1 MIGQCDG
8 NLRELQQLQVHTA
21 TRLTRY
27 LSHSPTVCLSLL
39 YSVFIILTH
48 SLSVSLFVSVRSL
61 FVFLSLTFLHSLS
74 LSCLWIGHSPS
85 FFLHLSL
92 VYLFSSFLCL
102 SPFVSLSFPCSV
114 GPSLSLS
121 QFGSEYFVGMIYI
134 QYCQSTNIDIFFF
147 FNFVLTYFCNYLHFL
162 FFNYCFFLSL
172 THSVSCNLLSTLL
185 LNIPTAWH
193 NGFIRQAPPKHF
205 HSVVHYVHVNL
216 APRASNVK
224 QKCSRWIHCSVCAAL
239 VFITSVEL
247 LSSEREMSPAGGK
260 RDSEAESAGRA
271 SQSAA
276 EGLESAAA
284 SPQKGSGFNLQH
296 RT

>member
-1 MIGQCDG
+1 MREMIGQCDG

-61 FVFLSLTFLHSLS
+61 CLPVSYFLAFSLMSMNRTFSL
-74 LSCLWIGHSPS
+74 L
-85 FFLHLSL
+85 FLHLSL

-147 FNFVLTYFCNYLHFL
+147 LNFVLTYFCNYLHFL

-185 LNIPTAWH
+185 LNIPTA
-193 NGFIRQAPPKHF
+193 
-205 HSVVHYVHVNL
+205 
-216 APRASNVK
+216 
-224 QKCSRWIHCSVCAAL
+224 
-239 VFITSVEL
+239 
-247 LSSEREMSPAGGK
+247 
-260 RDSEAESAGRA
+260 
-271 SQSAA
+271 
-276 EGLESAAA
+276 
-284 SPQKGSGFNLQH
+284 
-296 RT
+296 